1 MVVFICDGCG
11 ETLKKAKVDQHAA
24 RCRDCASVSCVDCSL
39 SFWGDDYRFHTSCI
53 TEAERYE
60 KTIFRGTRKLDAS
73 GTGHRPTP
81 QHPSGNLKKLTPQEA
96 WQNTIQSAVEQA
108 PEGLRTYMTQL
119 ADLENVPRKEKPFRN
134 FLTNSLKLKGKSG
147 EKAKAGMWALLVKI
161 RNEERKK
168 REGDS
173 ATAKTKQEGPKQEEN
188 KDETNNAEEI
198 SRSEPA
204 RKLDEAESSEMP
216 SEKKLAKAMKKAL
229 KAAPNRELKFKSLRK
244 QVQTSLAL
252 KVNGKKREKEW
263 KRLCNECVKA
273 NPEKMTVDKY
283 GKLVS
288 LVK

>member
-1 MVVFICDGCG
+1 
-11 ETLKKAKVDQHAA
+11 
-24 RCRDCASVSCVDCSL
+24 
-39 SFWGDDYRFHTSCI
+39 
-53 TEAERYE
+53 
-60 KTIFRGTRKLDAS
+60 
-73 GTGHRPTP
+73 
-81 QHPSGNLKKLTPQEA
+81 
-96 WQNTIQSAVEQA
+96 
-108 PEGLRTYMTQL
+108 MTQL

-263 KRLCNECVKA
+263 KRLCNQCVKA